1 MSVDA
6 IITACVIIGAVVLFI
21 SEKFSID
28 LVALMIMGALVVT
41 GVISPLESMAGFS
54 NSATM
59 TVAFMFVISA
69 AILKTGSLQYVTG
82 LLTTIFRNHYQR
94 GVILLMLTVSAVSA
108 FINNTP
114 VVAVMIPVTTQI
126 AKNANRAA
134 SKLLIPVSYASIFG
148 GTCTLIGTSTNI
160 LVNGIAEQNGIEAFS
175 MFSFT
180 PLGLIF
186 VAVGSAFMILF
197 GQRLLPSRKAG
208 SDSELETNLL
218 EYLAEIEILPESGL
232 SGKSILS
239 SPLVKE
245 LEIEILE
252 LRRQSI
258 TLNLPQGD
266 TVLMVGD
273 ILKVR
278 CNVEK
283 IRQVKD
289 SLKVKVMPFSDENA
303 DPEDQAAGSSA
314 FVELVIPTN
323 SELEGK
329 TLREFDFR
337 RRFRASPL
345 AIRHREE
352 VLQEQ
357 LQDVKLRA
365 GDVILCEMKSHY
377 LAQHKGTNRDQNVPF
392 IILSEQG
399 ILNFNAKQF
408 YLVMSIV
415 VGVIFTASVNLL
427 PIVTSTMLGVIALV
441 LTGVLNMKEVYRS
454 IQWPIVFLLA
464 GALSLGVAMQNSG
477 LAEMLAKM
485 IVDQFSSYGP
495 VAILAGI
502 YLLTSILTELMS
514 NNATAALVAPLS
526 IATALQLGLS
536 PVPFLVATMFAASS
550 SFMTPIGYQ
559 TNTMIYSAGG
569 YKFRDFMRVGVWLNL
584 LFWIISV
591 ALIPYFFPF

>member
-186 VAVGSAFMILF
+186 VAVGSSFMILF

-289 SLKVKVMPFSDENA
+289 SLKVKVMPFSDENV

-399 ILNFNAKQF
+399 ILNFNRKQF

-477 LAEMLAKM
+477 LAEMIAKL

-569 YKFRDFMRVGVWLNL
+569 YKFKDFMRVGVWLNL

>member
-1 MSVDA
+1 MGVDA

-82 LLTTIFRNHYQR
+82 LLTSIFRNHYQR

-208 SDSELETNLL
+208 SDSELETSLL

-252 LRRQSI
+252 LRRQST

-303 DPEDQAAGSSA
+303 DSEDQAAGSSA

-399 ILNFNAKQF
+399 ILNFNRKQF

-477 LAEMLAKM
+477 LAEMIAKM

-526 IATALQLGLS
+526 IATAMQLGLS

-569 YKFRDFMRVGVWLNL
+569 YKFKDFMRVGIWLNL

>member
-1 MSVDA
+1 MGVDA

-208 SDSELETNLL
+208 SDSELETSLL

-252 LRRQSI
+252 LRRQST

-303 DPEDQAAGSSA
+303 DSEDQAAGSSA

-399 ILNFNAKQF
+399 ILNFNRKQF

-477 LAEMLAKM
+477 LAEMIAKM

-569 YKFRDFMRVGVWLNL
+569 YKFKDFMRVGIWLNL

>member
-1 MSVDA
+1 MGVDA

-82 LLTTIFRNHYQR
+82 LLTSIFRNHYQR

-186 VAVGSAFMILF
+186 VAVGSVFMILF

-208 SDSELETNLL
+208 SDSELETSLL

-252 LRRQSI
+252 LRRQST

-303 DPEDQAAGSSA
+303 DSEDQAAGSSA

-399 ILNFNAKQF
+399 ILNFNRKQF

-477 LAEMLAKM
+477 LAEMIAKM

-526 IATALQLGLS
+526 IATAMQLGLS

-569 YKFRDFMRVGVWLNL
+569 YKFKDFMRVGIWLNL